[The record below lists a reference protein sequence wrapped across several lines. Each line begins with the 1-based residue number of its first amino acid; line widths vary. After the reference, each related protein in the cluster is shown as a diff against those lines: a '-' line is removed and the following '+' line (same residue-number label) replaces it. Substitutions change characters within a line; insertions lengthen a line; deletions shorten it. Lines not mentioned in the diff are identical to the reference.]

1 MKRISRMIIFPIK
14 EEKSKKKTNKNKTN
28 KRTNFK
34 ADELRPITT
43 SEVFEVVYF
52 RKQHFRACLS
62 CVFLPQGNKKNRR
75 NQALRGLERAD
86 I

>member
-52 RKQHFRACLS
+52 VGSTFELVYLVSSYHKETKRIGGIKLFE
-62 CVFLPQGNKKNRR
+62 V
-75 NQALRGLERAD
+75 
-86 I
+86 